1 MKVLGIDVSYWQG
14 GDIDWAKV
22 KASGVKFVFIRVGNR
37 GLSKGK
43 ISKDIYF
50 ERNIKGALENGIL
63 VGIYFYSCSI
73 TEEEAIEEANFVIEI
88 IEPYKDKITLP
99 SCFDYEGFSNA
110 LNRNNGMTKAQITAN
125 CIAFQNVMKAHG
137 YDCILYGSQH
147 YLPKK
152 FDLKQL
158 LDYLWVARY
167 PSSSKVLSDDKY
179 KPSIS
184 GYNDRIAIWQCASCG
199 TVDGIK
205 GRVDIDYMY
214 IDVSKK
220 EETEEEKEVDNN
232 PIKMYPKGKKVQLT
246 KNFKSTEFDC
256 NGRGCCSETPIHSVV
271 LEILQEARD
280 YFGASIKI
288 NSAYRC
294 EEHNAKVAGASKN
307 SQHMKGLAVDIVV
320 NKGKVHPVSVARYF
334 EKKFEEKG
342 IKGRIGCYT
351 FDASGKGFVHIDV
364 RGTAS
369 SRAFY
374 TKNNTDYDNVL
385 NFSVSVKRG
394 AKGKIVTVVERFL
407 ASKKYKDEKG
417 KSHKYY
423 EGKID
428 ESCGSKLEKGIILWN
443 EHHGRPNDASWGKL
457 CWSEAFPF

>member
-1 MKVLGIDVSYWQG
+1 MKVKGIDVSYWQG
-14 GDIDWAKV
+14 VIDWSKVAKDGIEF
-22 KASGVKFVFIRVGNR
+22 AMIRVGNR
-37 GLSKGK
+37 GLSKGS

-50 ERNIKGALENGIL
+50 ESNIKGALENGL
-63 VGIYFYSCSI
+63 KVGIYFFSSSI
-73 TEEEAIEEANFVIEI
+73 NEQEAIEEAEFVLKNIKG
-88 IEPYKDKITLP
+88 YNITMP
-99 SCFDYEGFSNA
+99 VVFDFEGFSDA
-110 LNRNNGMTKAQITAN
+110 KNRNYGMTKTQITAN
-125 CIAFQNVMKAHG
+125 CIAFQNVIKAQG
-137 YDCILYGSQH
+137 YTCMLYGSQH

-152 FDLKQL
+152 FDLAKL
-158 LDYLWVARY
+158 TDPLWVAKY
-167 PSSSKVLSDDKY
+167 ASSTKVLDDDKY

-256 NGRGCCSETPIHSVV
+256 NGKGCCSETPISTDLVK
-271 LEILQEARD
+271 ILQQVRD
-280 YFGASIKI
+280 HFGVSV
-288 NSAYRC
+288 NLNCGYRC
-294 EEHNAKVAGASKN
+294 PVHNAKVKGASKN
-307 SQHMKGLAVDIVV
+307 SKHMDGIASDIVV
-320 NKGKVHPVSVARYF
+320 KGVHPMRVARF
-334 EKKFEEKG
+334 IETLPEFQ
-342 IKGRIGCYT
+342 GRIGVYT
-351 FDASGKGFVHIDV
+351 WDNKGNGFVHVDV
-364 RGTAS
+364 RGTN
-369 SRAFY
+369 SRAVY
-374 TKNNTDYDNVL
+374 TENNTDYDNVTK
-385 NFSVSVKRG
+385 FTVPIKRG

-457 CWSEAFPF
+457 CWGEAFPF

>member
-1 MKVLGIDVSYWQG
+1 MKVLGIDVSVWQG

-22 KASGVKFVFIRVGNR
+22 KASGVEFVFIRVGNR

-43 ISKDIYF
+43 ISKDVYF
-50 ERNIKGALENGIL
+50 ERNIKGALAVGL
-63 VGIYFYSCSI
+63 KVGIYFYSSSI
-73 TEEEAIEEANFVIEI
+73 SEEEALEEALFVLEI
-88 IEPYKDKITLP
+88 LEPYKDKITLP
-99 SCFDYEGFSNA
+99 VCFDYEGFSNA
-110 LNRNNGMTKAQITAN
+110 LNRNYCMTKAQITAN
-125 CIAFQNVMKAHG
+125 CIAFQNVMKANG

-158 LDYLWVARY
+158 LDLMWVAKY
-167 PSSSKVLSDDKY
+167 PSSKKVLSDDKY
-179 KPSIS
+179 KPNIS
-184 GYNDRIAIWQCASCG
+184 GYNDRIAVWQCASCG

-214 IDVSKK
+214 IDVSKDK
-220 EETEEEKEVDNN
+220 SFSEVDEV
-232 PIKMYPKGKKVQLT
+232 IKMYPKGKKVQLT

-256 NGRGCCSETPIHSVV
+256 NGKGCCSETPIHSVV
-271 LEILQEARD
+271 LEILQESRD

-294 EEHNAKVAGASKN
+294 EKYNAKVAGASKN

-320 NKGKVHPVSVARYF
+320 NKGNVHPVSVARYF

-351 FDASGKGFVHIDV
+351 YNDNGSGFVHLDV
-364 RGTAS
+364 RGTD

-374 TKNNTDYDNVL
+374 TENNTNYDIVSSFHASIRKGDKGREVL
-385 NFSVSVKRG
+385 VVQRRLKKRG
-394 AKGKIVTVVERFL
+394 YY
-407 ASKKYKDEKG
+407 KKKLDG
-417 KSHKYY
+417 
-423 EGKID
+423 
-428 ESCGSKLEKGIILWN
+428 SCGSGMEEAIIKWN
-443 EHHGRPNDASWGKL
+443 ADHGRPNDAVWGKL
-457 CWSEAFPF
+457 CWNEAFPF

>member
-1 MKVLGIDVSYWQG
+1 MKVLGIDVSVWQG

-22 KASGVKFVFIRVGNR
+22 KASGVEFVFIRVGNR

-43 ISKDIYF
+43 ISKDVYF
-50 ERNIKGALENGIL
+50 ERNIKGALAVGL
-63 VGIYFYSCSI
+63 KVGIYFYSSSI
-73 TEEEAIEEANFVIEI
+73 SEEEAIEEALFVLEI
-88 IEPYKDKITLP
+88 LEPYKDKITLP
-99 SCFDYEGFSNA
+99 VCFDYEGFSSAN
-110 LNRNNGMTKAQITAN
+110 NRNYGMTKAKITAN
-125 CIAFQNVMKAHG
+125 CIAFQNVIKAHG

-158 LDYLWVARY
+158 LDLMWVAKY
-167 PSSSKVLSDDKY
+167 PSSKKVLSDDKY

-199 TVDGIK
+199 TVNGIK

-256 NGRGCCSETPIHSVV
+256 KGKGCCSETPIHSVI

-280 YFGASIKI
+280 YFGASVKI

-294 EEHNAKVAGASKN
+294 EEYNAKVAGASKN

-342 IKGRIGCYT
+342 IEGRIGCYT
-351 FDASGKGFVHIDV
+351 FDDKGSGFVHLDV

-374 TKNNTDYDNVL
+374 TENNVGYDTVPSFHASIRRRDKGRDVIVIQRRL
-385 NFSVSVKRG
+385 KKKGYYTGKVDGSCG
-394 AKGKIVTVVERFL
+394 AKTEL
-407 ASKKYKDEKG
+407 A
-417 KSHKYY
+417 
-423 EGKID
+423 
-428 ESCGSKLEKGIILWN
+428 IIKWN
-443 EHHGRPNDASWGKL
+443 AEHGRPNDAVWGKK

>member
-1 MKVLGIDVSYWQG
+1 MKVFGIDVSYWQG

-22 KASGVKFVFIRVGNR
+22 KASGVEFVFIRVGNR

-43 ISKDIYF
+43 ISKDTYF
-50 ERNIKGALENGIL
+50 DRNIKGALANGIK
-63 VGIYFYSCSI
+63 VGIYFYSSSI
-73 TEEEAIEEANFVIEI
+73 TEAEAIEEANFVIE
-88 IEPYKDKITLP
+88 ELKPYKDQVTMP
-99 SCFDYEGFSNA
+99 VCFDYEGFGNA
-110 LNRNNGMTKAQITAN
+110 NNRNYGMTKEKITAN
-125 CIAFQNVMKAHG
+125 CIAFQKIIKANG
-137 YDCILYGSQH
+137 YSCILYGSQY

-152 FDLKQL
+152 FDLKKL
-158 LDYLWVARY
+158 TDYLWVAKYTSRE
-167 PSSSKVLSDDKY
+167 KVISDDAY
-179 KPSIS
+179 KPKIS
-184 GYNDRIAIWQCASCG
+184 GYDDRIAIWQCASCG
-199 TVDGIK
+199 KVDGIK

-220 EETEEEKEVDNN
+220 EDAEEEKEVSDN

-256 NGRGCCSETPIHSVV
+256 NGKGCCTETPIHSVI

-280 YFGASIKI
+280 YFGASINI

-294 EEHNAKVAGASKN
+294 EKHNAKVAGASKN

-320 NKGKVHPVSVARYF
+320 NKGKVHPVTVARYF
-334 EKKFEEKG
+334 EKKFEERG

-351 FDASGKGFVHIDV
+351 YDASGKGFVHIDV
-364 RGTAS
+364 RGTAN

-417 KSHKYY
+417 KTRKYY

-428 ESCGSKLEKGIILWN
+428 ESCGAKLEQAIIRWN
-443 EHHGRPNDASWGKL
+443 ADHGRPDDASWGKL
-457 CWSEAFPF
+457 CWSEAYPF

>member
-88 IEPYKDKITLP
+88 LEPYKDKITLP

-110 LNRNNGMTKAQITAN
+110 LNRNYGMTKAQITAN

-220 EETEEEKEVDNN
+220 EETEEEKEVDSN
-232 PIKMYPKGKKVQLT
+232 PIKMYPKGKKVQIA

-256 NGRGCCSETPIHSVV
+256 NGKGCCSETPISTDLVK
-271 LEILQEARD
+271 ILQQVRD
-280 YFGASIKI
+280 HFGVSV
-288 NSAYRC
+288 NLNCGYRC
-294 EEHNAKVAGASKN
+294 PVHNAKVKGASKN
-307 SQHMKGLAVDIVV
+307 SKHMDGIASDIVV
-320 NKGKVHPVSVARYF
+320 KGVHPMRVARF
-334 EKKFEEKG
+334 IETLPEF
-342 IKGRIGCYT
+342 KGRIGVYT
-351 FDASGKGFVHIDV
+351 WDNKGNGFVHVDV
-364 RGTAS
+364 RGTN
-369 SRAFY
+369 SRAVY
-374 TKNNTDYDNVL
+374 TENNTDYDNVTK
-385 NFSVSVKRG
+385 FTVPIKRG

-457 CWSEAFPF
+457 CWSEAFPL